1 MPQGMSAQDCK
12 AYSGM
17 GDYTSM
23 HDIFVS
29 VPVGTDAVAL
39 TFPETEDEVT
49 NTASVFCAW
58 CVLGCCSR
66 RCRYYLLTTECG
78 PQMLGWLSINDIS
91 CADTSACNWFAA
103 GINLDDTTGAG
114 GSHGWEAKVR
124 FGLLLN
130 NEGSITTANDAVG
143 FGAREANGG
152 GVGAGHAK
160 YPGILNSQEGTIWIK
175 GR

>member
-1 MPQGMSAQDCK
+1 MNANLQKIQDFINKAINAVINFVKSHLPFPIPSMQSIPGLPSLDFKSLLGM
-12 AYSGM
+12 
-17 GDYTSM
+17 
-23 HDIFVS
+23 
-29 VPVGTDAVAL
+29 
-39 TFPETEDEVT
+39 
-49 NTASVFCAW
+49 
-58 CVLGCCSR
+58 
-66 RCRYYLLTTECG
+66 
-78 PQMLGWLSINDIS
+78 
-91 CADTSACNWFAA
+91 A